1 MFFNTLP
8 FIFFFGVIFSL
19 YYLLPSRFRA
29 NVLLVF
35 SLIFFISNSLLFIF
49 VILFLVLLDY
59 YTIKLFNKRQS
70 FKKTVLIFSISVNL
84 IFLTLFKY
92 INFLFTSL
100 NSIGINFFVNIPQTF
115 YEVFIPLGFSFF
127 VFKSISLLV
136 DSFRDTLKEKPTLR
150 DLFLYFL
157 FFPSVLSGP
166 IDRPGALLKQFG
178 NINDDFSNNIKT
190 GLSFILLG
198 YIKKSVIADR
208 LSFFVDLTY
217 GNIDN
222 SSWLQI
228 LVAVVFYSFQIY
240 LDFSGYSDMALGFAR
255 MLGIDIMQNFEKPYF
270 SKSIQD
276 FWKKWHVSLSTW
288 LRDYLFLPLAYS
300 STRVLYRFRIT
311 PKSIEKFS
319 YVYSILI
326 TMFLAG
332 LWHGANS
339 TFVLWGLIMGVY
351 IVLSFLTRKQR
362 SRFKKFTGLNRHK
375 SFVSVF
381 QTVFLFIIVS
391 FAWIFFR
398 AQSADEAV
406 KIASKLLFPDFG
418 GSNLFLLNTGKVSAE
433 FSVYYPFALI
443 AFIVLIEKYNL
454 RERILYV
461 FDNHGVIFRYAL
473 IIIMIL
479 FILFAGNFSA
489 NQFIYFKF

>member
-1 MFFNTLP
+1 MYFNTLS
-8 FIFFFGVIFSL
+8 FIFFFGTAFSL
-19 YYLLPSRFRA
+19 YYLLPSGFRV

-35 SLIFFISNSLLFIF
+35 SLIFFLSNSLLFIF
-49 VILFLVLLDY
+49 VISFLVLLDY
-59 YTIKLFNKRQS
+59 FTVLFFNKNQS
-70 FKKTVLIFSISVNL
+70 HRKAVLVFSVSVNL
-84 IFLTLFKY
+84 LLLLLFKY
-92 INFLFTSL
+92 INFLFASL
-100 NSIGINFFVNIPQTF
+100 NSVGINIYFNIPPAL

-136 DSFRDTLKEKPTLR
+136 ESFRDTLKKEITLR
-150 DLFLYFL
+150 DLFLYFM

-178 NINDDFSNNIKT
+178 NISNDFSNNIKT

-217 GNIDN
+217 GNIEN

-228 LVAVVFYSFQIY
+228 LIAAVFYTFQIY

-255 MLGIDIMQNFEKPYF
+255 MFGINIMQNFEKPYF
-270 SKSIQD
+270 AKSIQD
-276 FWKKWHVSLSTW
+276 FWRRWHISLSTW

-300 STRVLYRFRIT
+300 STRLMYRFRLT
-311 PKSIEKFS
+311 PKTIEKFS

-332 LWHGANS
+332 LWHGANI
-339 TFVLWGLIMGVY
+339 TFILWGLIMGVY
-351 IVLSFLTRKQR
+351 IVTSFLTKKHR
-362 SRFKKFTGLNRHK
+362 SRFKKITGLNRHK

-381 QTVFLFIIVS
+381 QSAFLFLIVA

-398 AQSADEAV
+398 AESASEAF
-406 KIASKLLFPDFG
+406 KIAGRLLFPDFG
-418 GSNLFLLNTGKVSAE
+418 ESNTFLLNSGKVSQM
-433 FSVYYPFALI
+433 FSIYYPMILI
-443 AFIVLIEKYNL
+443 VFIIIAEKYDL
-454 RERILYV
+454 RERILLAFKNQAAV
-461 FDNHGVIFRYAL
+461 FRYAF
-473 IIIMIL
+473 IIIIIL
-479 FILFAGNFSA
+479 FILFAGNFSTS
-489 NQFIYFKF
+489 QFIYFRF